1 MNGSTG
7 GSRVALNP
15 EKRRTRRAAGS
26 KQWTPQKLRSA
37 GSYWQARILA
47 TAAHLELF
55 DWLGKRARSAKAA
68 TKYFGGTQ
76 EGWKTFLD
84 ALSAMGLLK
93 KRIMSYENSS
103 FTLRYLCSGKGSFL
117 LSDYDAWDVWG
128 RLPVFLTS
136 GKRPKI
142 SQPFFTDREQT
153 ERLLQSLDQD
163 ARKIAP
169 YLMARLPLSRSKTLL
184 DVGGGLGSFAIA
196 CCHRFPQLQATIVEH
211 PQVAS
216 FTSRAVKKAK
226 MAKQVHVM
234 ALDIVKDPLPRG
246 FDLVL
251 VSNVLHGQGL
261 RENRALLRSAYRC
274 LNQGGRIILRD
285 VLMNRA
291 GTDPDWVALFSVALF
306 LHTPKGRC
314 YALDEVRGWLRAAG
328 FSGIRGPFRSS
339 PLAFDPD
346 FVLIA
351 EKS

>member
-15 EKRRTRRAAGS
+15 EKRRTRQAAGS
-26 KQWTPQKLRSA
+26 KQWTPQRLRSA

-55 DWLGKRARSAKAA
+55 DWLGKRARGAKAA
-68 TKYFGGTQ
+68 TNHFGGTQ

-163 ARKIAP
+163 AREDCA
-169 YLMARLPLSRSKTLL
+169 LP
-184 DVGGGLGSFAIA
+184 DGA
-196 CCHRFPQLQATIVEH
+196 ATIKPLENPPRCRRRSRELCYCVL
-211 PQVAS
+211 PSVS
-216 FTSRAVKKAK
+216 STSGDHRRT
-226 MAKQVHVM
+226 
-234 ALDIVKDPLPRG
+234 PP
-246 FDLVL
+246 
-251 VSNVLHGQGL
+251 
-261 RENRALLRSAYRC
+261 
-274 LNQGGRIILRD
+274 GG
-285 VLMNRA
+285 
-291 GTDPDWVALFSVALF
+291 
-306 LHTPKGRC
+306 
-314 YALDEVRGWLRAAG
+314 
-328 FSGIRGPFRSS
+328 
-339 PLAFDPD
+339 
-346 FVLIA
+346 
-351 EKS
+351 

>member
-15 EKRRTRRAAGS
+15 EKLRTRRAARS
-26 KQWTPQKLRSA
+26 KQWTPQRLRSA

-55 DWLGKRARSAKAA
+55 DWLGKRARGARAA

-93 KRIMSYENSS
+93 KRVKSYENSS

-128 RLPVFLTS
+128 KLPAFLIS

-184 DVGGGLGSFAIA
+184 DVGGGLGSFTIA
-196 CCHRFPQLQATIVEH
+196 CCRRAPHLRAIIVEH
-211 PQVAS
+211 PRVVS
-216 FTSRAVKKAK
+216 FTSRAVKNAK
-226 MAKQVHVM
+226 IAKRVQVM
-234 ALDIVKDPLPRG
+234 GLDIAKEPLPRG

-251 VSNVLHGQGL
+251 ISNVLHGQGA

-274 LNQGGRIILRD
+274 LNHGGRIVLRD
-285 VLMNRA
+285 VFMNRV
-291 GTDPDWVALFSVALF
+291 GTDPDWGALFSVALF
-306 LHTPKGRC
+306 LHTPHGRC
-314 YALDEVRGWLRAAG
+314 YALDEVHGWLRAAG
-328 FSGIRGPFRSS
+328 FSGIKGPFRSS
-339 PLAFDPD
+339 PLSFDPD
-346 FVLIA
+346 SVLVA
-351 EKS
+351 KKS

>member
-1 MNGSTG
+1 MSSFTA

-15 EKRRTRRAAGS
+15 EKLRTRRAARS
-26 KQWTPQKLRSA
+26 KQWTPQRLRSA
-37 GSYWQARILA
+37 GSYWHARTLA
-47 TAAHLELF
+47 TAAHLKVF
-55 DWLGKRARSAKAA
+55 DWLGKKARSARAA
-68 TKYFGGTQ
+68 TKNFGGTQ

-93 KRIMSYENSS
+93 KRVMSYENSS
-103 FTLRYLCSGKGSFL
+103 FALRYLCSGEGSFL

-128 RLPVFLTS
+128 KLPDFLTS

-142 SQPFFTDREQT
+142 SQPFFTNREQT

-169 YLMARLPLSRSKTLL
+169 YLMARLPLSSSKSLL
-184 DVGGGLGSFAIA
+184 DVGGGFGSFAIA
-196 CCHRFPQLQATIVEH
+196 WCQRFPQLRATIVEH
-211 PQVAS
+211 PRVII

-226 MAKQVHVM
+226 MAKKVRVL
-234 ALDIVKDPLPRG
+234 ALDVVKDPLPRG

-251 VSNVLHGQGL
+251 VSNVLHGQGV
-261 RENRALLRSAYRC
+261 RESRALLRSAYRC
-274 LNQGGRIILRD
+274 LNSGGRIILRD

-291 GTDPDWVALFSVALF
+291 GTDPDWGALFSVALF
-306 LHTPKGRC
+306 LNTPNGRC

-328 FSGIRGPFRSS
+328 FSGIKGPFRSS

-346 FVLIA
+346 FLLIA
-351 EKS
+351 EKR